1 MANGPTSRVSDATTT
16 SGTAASSTT
25 GGSAA
30 GTVTGRDA
38 ETRRLEDEMAELR
51 KELARVSS
59 LVGDIATH
67 RYEAAKERAAGYADE
82 AMRQGAVL
90 RDEAYAR
97 AGALEAE
104 AERTIRER
112 PLTAVAVAA
121 GVGYLIGLI
130 SRSSR

>member
-1 MANGPTSRVSDATTT
+1 MANGPTSRVSDATTASGST
-16 SGTAASSTT
+16 ASGGTAASTVL
-25 GGSAA
+25 GS
-30 GTVTGRDA
+30 DA
-38 ETRRLEDEMAELR
+38 ESRRLEDELAELK

-67 RYEAAKERAAGYADE
+67 RYEAAKDRAAGYADE

>member
-1 MANGPTSRVSDATTT
+1 MANGPTSRVSDATTASGST
-16 SGTAASSTT
+16 ASGGTAASTAT
-25 GGSAA
+25 GS
-30 GTVTGRDA
+30 DA
-38 ETRRLEDEMAELR
+38 ETRRLEDELAELK

-67 RYEAAKERAAGYADE
+67 RYEAAKDRAAGYADE

-130 SRSSR
+130 SRSR